1 MKGCVLKFTATATA
15 TTTITT
21 TTTTITATTTT
32 TTTTATTAATT
43 TTTTITTTATTLTTT
58 ATTTTTTN
66 TTNTTNVTSTTT
78 SKCTSNTA
86 VATGVEALSF
96 KLGVQYVFNFLVFQT
111 REDIT
116 KGEQQAGAAD
126 RIYNSCLHRLGEL
139 TPAAMTDSQLP
150 GNTLPE
156 KTKKDFAGKIRSFG
170 SSGKRTKEQAAAAK
184 AAIKSIQQN
193 LPKQAIEVWTD
204 GSKIGRASPGPAGAG
219 VYVKRKGQE
228 PTEITYYLGDSTN
241 QVAEIWA
248 IGGALE
254 HLTEQGED
262 KEEAHIFSD
271 SQFALD
277 CLTGKI
283 FSQKHFYIIAK
294 VKKLIRNREGAVHY
308 HHVAGHANITENDCA
323 DKLAKAG
330 AEYSKTHS
338 SLLDLEDVLD
348 HYSFNYMRIDGIT

>member
-1 MKGCVLKFTATATA
+1 M
-15 TTTITT
+15 
-21 TTTTITATTTT
+21 
-32 TTTTATTAATT
+32 
-43 TTTTITTTATTLTTT
+43 
-58 ATTTTTTN
+58 
-66 TTNTTNVTSTTT
+66 
-78 SKCTSNTA
+78 
-86 VATGVEALSF
+86 
-96 KLGVQYVFNFLVFQT
+96 
-111 REDIT
+111 
-116 KGEQQAGAAD
+116 
-126 RIYNSCLHRLGEL
+126 
-139 TPAAMTDSQLP
+139 
-150 GNTLPE
+150 
-156 KTKKDFAGKIRSFG
+156 
-170 SSGKRTKEQAAAAK
+170 
-184 AAIKSIQQN
+184 
-193 LPKQAIEVWTD
+193 
-204 GSKIGRASPGPAGAG
+204 
-219 VYVKRKGQE
+219 YVKRKGQE

-262 KEEAHIFSD
+262 KDEAHIFSD